1 MIDRGVPA
9 DRDSWPDG
17 TLDALRR
24 WEQGDI
30 VEDPPFLYFA
40 DPQRPVWEATRSYT
54 ETSTGPEVI
63 LPVADMCPR
72 YGMVTTQTCDIAE
85 EDAGRPVRPWVQIAP
100 VYEVTDW
107 KKKKLERRGPMYWV
121 LVPDLPG
128 SHPWVADL
136 RLEVPVEKGW
146 LGQQERVEGFSDEG
160 EKRRVGE
167 RLARVRGR
175 HAFSRELNAL
185 VASLWGFLA
194 SDAEEENAYEP
205 TINLIEEV
213 GLHVD
218 SFLEPTIAQVVFL
231 TTAALDDGGIE
242 LLRQW
247 SDSQSAALQARGVA
261 LQALDVWQLGSTSA
275 AEYRRLAV
283 VWRR

>member
-9 DRDSWPDG
+9 DRDSWPTG
-17 TLDALRR
+17 ILDALRH

-30 VEDPPFLYFA
+30 VSNPPFLYFA
-40 DPQRPVWEATRSYT
+40 DPKRPVWDATRSYS
-54 ETSTGPEVI
+54 ETSAGPEVI
-63 LPVADMCPR
+63 LPDEELCPR

-85 EDAGRPVRPWVQIAP
+85 EDARRPLRPWVQIAP

-107 KKKKLERRGPMYWV
+107 KKKKLERRSPMYWV

-136 RLEVPVEKGW
+136 RIEVPVEKGW
-146 LGQQERVEGFSDEG
+146 LGQQERIEGFHDEG
-160 EKRRVGE
+160 KKRSVGDKVS
-167 RLARVRGR
+167 RLRGR

-185 VASLWGFLA
+185 VASVWDFLQ
-194 SDAEEENAYEP
+194 SDGDDTDAHQRTANA
-205 TINLIEEV
+205 IEEV
-213 GLHVD
+213 GLSLD
-218 SFLEPTIAQVVFL
+218 SYLEPTRAQVVFL
-231 TTAALDDGGIE
+231 TTTSLDEDGIE

-247 SDSQSAALQARGVA
+247 NDGQSRVLHEAGVTLQAMDVRE
-261 LQALDVWQLGSTSA
+261 LDSLSA

-283 VWRR
+283 IWRA